1 MGTKAA
7 KKHRTRNHQVN
18 FYMNDEEYQK
28 LTKLIKE
35 SGLNKQTFLINATL
49 GATLANPD
57 SLKDIP
63 KLLSELT
70 ELLNQ
75 FKGIGINC
83 NQMAKI
89 ANTYNQPAN
98 ENELKELAN
107 DTRDNKTKN
116 AVTLLAIYGLPA
128 AFGIAMCFPGS
139 RAIIVAG
146 IKSGMKLIPRTI
158 SAA

>member
-1 MGTKAA
+1 MGTKTT

-18 FYMNDEEYQK
+18 FYTNDEEYRK
-28 LTKLIKE
+28 LTKLVTE
-35 SGLNKQTFLINATL
+35 SGLSKQTYLINATL
-49 GATLANPD
+49 ANPKA
-57 SLKDIP
+57 LKDIP

-89 ANTYNQPAN
+89 ANTYNQLAN

-107 DTRDNKTKN
+107 DVHETGKKILPLCQSLK
-116 AVTLLAIYGLPA
+116 LLIRELN
-128 AFGIAMCFPGS
+128 
-139 RAIIVAG
+139 
-146 IKSGMKLIPRTI
+146 LQQH
-158 SAA
+158 

>member
-1 MGTKAA
+1 MGTKTT
-7 KKHRTRNHQVN
+7 KRHRTRNHQVN
-18 FYMNDEEYQK
+18 FYMNDEEYRK
-28 LTKLIKE
+28 LTKLVTE
-35 SGLNKQTFLINATL
+35 SGLNKQTYLINATL
-49 GATLANPD
+49 GATLANPEA
-57 SLKDIP
+57 LKDIP

-107 DTRDNKTKN
+107 DIHETGKEVLPLCQSLK
-116 AVTLLAIYGLPA
+116 LLIRELN
-128 AFGIAMCFPGS
+128 
-139 RAIIVAG
+139 
-146 IKSGMKLIPRTI
+146 LQQH
-158 SAA
+158 

>member
-1 MGTKAA
+1 MGIKTT

-18 FYMNDEEYQK
+18 FYTNDEEYRK
-28 LTKLIKE
+28 LTKIVTE
-35 SGLNKQTFLINATL
+35 SGLNKQTYLINASL
-49 GATLANPD
+49 GTTLANPEA
-57 SLKDIP
+57 LKDIP

-89 ANTYNQPAN
+89 ANTYNQLAN

-107 DTRDNKTKN
+107 DVHKTEKEILPLCQSLK
-116 AVTLLAIYGLPA
+116 LLIRELN
-128 AFGIAMCFPGS
+128 
-139 RAIIVAG
+139 
-146 IKSGMKLIPRTI
+146 LQQH
-158 SAA
+158 

>member
-1 MGTKAA
+1 MGTKAT

-98 ENELKELAN
+98 ETELRDLAKDVRNTGKEVMPLCQSL
-107 DTRDNKTKN
+107 K
-116 AVTLLAIYGLPA
+116 LLIRELN
-128 AFGIAMCFPGS
+128 
-139 RAIIVAG
+139 
-146 IKSGMKLIPRTI
+146 LQQH
-158 SAA
+158 